1 MNELAKKFQILDSGT
16 KEDKIRVLESLSQSN
31 NQEII
36 RKMIS
41 MLNDPEIRVRG
52 EAFSSLFLNKNDIS
66 EFLIRGLNSESYNDK
81 GFLALV
87 LANRSD
93 SNAIPAL
100 ELLTKDPSSMVRS
113 CALGALG
120 HLHSSQ
126 SSTKIRNCFTDEV
139 LEVRKSALE
148 AFFKINGE
156 IFSSEV
162 KELTKDADDE
172 LIYLIRKFSKNINGP
187 GGI

>member
-1 MNELAKKFQILDSGT
+1 MNELAKIFQILDSGS
-16 KEDKIRVLESLSQSN
+16 KDDKISVLESSSQSN
-31 NQEII
+31 NPEII
-36 RKMIS
+36 RKIIL

-52 EAFSSLFLNKNDIS
+52 EAFSSLCLNKNNIS
-66 EFLIRGLNSESYNDK
+66 EFLIHGLNSESNNDK
-81 GFLALV
+81 GFSALV

-120 HLHSSQ
+120 LLHSIQ

-148 AFFKINGE
+148 AFFRINGS

-172 LIYLIRKFSKNINGP
+172 LMFLIRKVSKNM
-187 GGI
+187 